1 MAGADRA
8 RHSNCPAAASRDPT
22 PLGYNGAVTEM
33 IRSAGL
39 CVSESD
45 WPLLSKYERLW
56 SEPLAENEDFLSIT
70 VWRST
75 SDPTRYIALNH
86 YATPD
91 AALRIEEEAT
101 ESGLLVDLMG
111 SWQEPPD
118 LRFIHIEAREGLV
131 PEQVE
136 FKHLASFSTR
146 VADTGQG
153 DELSKELSYIFE
165 ELKLMDGF
173 LGCMKGRLEG
183 VPEEIIGVAF
193 WRTREAFQKSLPSKA
208 RYKVDLFERVI

>member
-1 MAGADRA
+1 M
-8 RHSNCPAAASRDPT
+8 
-22 PLGYNGAVTEM
+22 TEM

-56 SEPLAENEDFLSIT
+56 SVPLAENEDFLSIT
-70 VWRST
+70 VWRLT

-86 YATPD
+86 YATPE

-101 ESGLLVDLMG
+101 KSGLLVDLMG
-111 SWQEPPD
+111 SWEEPPD
-118 LRFIHIEAREGLV
+118 LRFIRIEAREGLV
-131 PEQVE
+131 PDQVE

-146 VADTGQG
+146 VADTGLG
-153 DELSKELSYIFE
+153 DELSSELTHIFE

-208 RYKVDLFERVI
+208 QYKVDLFERVI